1 MYIRGYFEDNWFKL
15 VIGGVSL
22 YEKIIRDN
30 KKLLLF
36 LLGMSIIQFGV
47 ALFLRMNIGSDPF
60 TVFTQGL
67 ANTLNNLGMNVTTGT
82 ANRIIL
88 VVLFSIILL
97 LNKNH
102 IKIGTIICV
111 IGVGPIIDLGVRVV
125 SVLPVESYSYLL
137 KMFLIA
143 LVCFIIAI
151 GFSILSATKVGVAP
165 NDIIPF
171 IIKERINCEYRWIR
185 ICMDAFLLIGGFML
199 GGTVGVGT
207 IIAMATTGPFIQLCL
222 PYGQKFTD
230 FILINKDESQEELS
244 MNTF

>member
-1 MYIRGYFEDNWFKL
+1 MKKL
-15 VIGGVSL
+15 SETI
-22 YEKIIRDN
+22 

-111 IGVGPIIDLGVRVV
+111 IGVGPIIDLGIRVV

-137 KMFLIA
+137 KMLLIA
-143 LVCFIIAI
+143 LGCFIIAI

-230 FILINKDESQEELS
+230 FILINKDESQEEVS

>member
-1 MYIRGYFEDNWFKL
+1 MKKL
-15 VIGGVSL
+15 SETI
-22 YEKIIRDN
+22 

-143 LVCFIIAI
+143 L

-244 MNTF
+244 VNTF

>member
-1 MYIRGYFEDNWFKL
+1 MKKL
-15 VIGGVSL
+15 SDTI
-22 YEKIIRDN
+22 

-143 LVCFIIAI
+143 LGCFIIAI

>member
-1 MYIRGYFEDNWFKL
+1 MKKL
-15 VIGGVSL
+15 SETI
-22 YEKIIRDN
+22 

-97 LNKNH
+97 LNKSH
-102 IKIGTIICV
+102 IKIGTMICV
-111 IGVGPIIDLGVRVV
+111 VGVGPIIDLGVSMV
-125 SVLPVESYSYLL
+125 SILPVESYNYLL

-143 LVCFIIAI
+143 LGCFIIAI
-151 GFSILSATKVGVAP
+151 GFSMLSATKVGVAP

-171 IIKERINCEYRWIR
+171 IIKERTNWEYRWIR
-185 ICMDAFLLIGGFML
+185 IVMDAVLLISGFML

-222 PYGQKFTD
+222 PYGEKLTN
-230 FILINKDESQEELS
+230 FILMGKLDLNEV
-244 MNTF
+244 

>member
-1 MYIRGYFEDNWFKL
+1 MKKL
-15 VIGGVSL
+15 SETI
-22 YEKIIRDN
+22 

-36 LLGMSIIQFGV
+36 LMGMSIIQFGV

-143 LVCFIIAI
+143 LGCFIIAI

>member
-1 MYIRGYFEDNWFKL
+1 MKKL
-15 VIGGVSL
+15 SETI
-22 YEKIIRDN
+22 

-47 ALFLRMNIGSDPF
+47 ALFLRMNVGSDPF

>member
-1 MYIRGYFEDNWFKL
+1 MKKL
-15 VIGGVSL
+15 SETI
-22 YEKIIRDN
+22 

-111 IGVGPIIDLGVRVV
+111 IGVGPIIDLGIRVV

-143 LVCFIIAI
+143 LGCFIIAI

-165 NDIIPF
+165 NDIISF

>member
-1 MYIRGYFEDNWFKL
+1 M
-15 VIGGVSL
+15 
-22 YEKIIRDN
+22 
-30 KKLLLF
+30 KKLSEATKRIIIF
-36 LLGMSIIQFGV
+36 LIGMSIIQFGV

-67 ANTLNNLGMNVTTGT
+67 ANTLNNLGVNATTGT

-88 VVLFSIILL
+88 IVLFSIILL
-97 LNKNH
+97 LNKSH

-111 IGVGPIIDLGVRVV
+111 VGVGPIIDLGVSMV
-125 SVLPVESYSYLL
+125 SILPVESYNYLL

-143 LVCFIIAI
+143 LGCFIIAI
-151 GFSILSATKVGVAP
+151 GFSMLSATKVGVAP

-171 IIKERINCEYRWIR
+171 IIKERTNWEYRWIR
-185 ICMDAFLLIGGFML
+185 ILMDAVLLISGFML

-222 PYGQKFTD
+222 PYGEKLTD
-230 FILINKDESQEELS
+230 FILMGKLDLNEV
-244 MNTF
+244 

>member
-1 MYIRGYFEDNWFKL
+1 MKKL
-15 VIGGVSL
+15 SETI
-22 YEKIIRDN
+22 

-143 LVCFIIAI
+143 LGCFIIAI

-199 GGTVGVGT
+199 GGTVCVGS

>member
-1 MYIRGYFEDNWFKL
+1 
-15 VIGGVSL
+15 
-22 YEKIIRDN
+22 
-30 KKLLLF
+30 
-36 LLGMSIIQFGV
+36 MSIIQFGV

-143 LVCFIIAI
+143 LGCFIIAI

-222 PYGQKFTD
+222 PYGQNFTD

>member
-1 MYIRGYFEDNWFKL
+1 MKKL
-15 VIGGVSL
+15 SETI
-22 YEKIIRDN
+22 

-88 VVLFSIILL
+88 VVLFSIILW

-143 LVCFIIAI
+143 LGCFIIAI

-244 MNTF
+244 VNTF

>member
-1 MYIRGYFEDNWFKL
+1 MKKL
-15 VIGGVSL
+15 SETI
-22 YEKIIRDN
+22 

-88 VVLFSIILL
+88 VVLFSIKLL

-102 IKIGTIICV
+102 ITIGTIICV

-143 LVCFIIAI
+143 LGCFIIAI

-244 MNTF
+244 VNTF

>member
-1 MYIRGYFEDNWFKL
+1 MKKL
-15 VIGGVSL
+15 SETI
-22 YEKIIRDN
+22 

-67 ANTLNNLGMNVTTGT
+67 ANKLNNLGMNVTTGT

-143 LVCFIIAI
+143 LGCFIIAI

>member
-1 MYIRGYFEDNWFKL
+1 M
-15 VIGGVSL
+15 
-22 YEKIIRDN
+22 
-30 KKLLLF
+30 KKLSETTKRIIIF
-36 LLGMSIIQFGV
+36 LIGMSIIQFGV

-67 ANTLNNLGMNVTTGT
+67 ANTLNNFGVNATTGT

-88 VVLFSIILL
+88 IVLFSIILL
-97 LNKNH
+97 LNKSH

-111 IGVGPIIDLGVRVV
+111 VGVGPIIDLGVSMV
-125 SVLPVESYSYLL
+125 SILPVESYNYLL

-143 LVCFIIAI
+143 LGCFIIAI
-151 GFSILSATKVGVAP
+151 GFSMLSATKVGVAP

-171 IIKERINCEYRWIR
+171 IIKERTNWEYRWIR
-185 ICMDAFLLIGGFML
+185 ILMDAVLLISGSIL

-222 PYGQKFTD
+222 PYGEKLTN
-230 FILINKDESQEELS
+230 FILMGKLDLNEV
-244 MNTF
+244 

>member
-1 MYIRGYFEDNWFKL
+1 MKKL
-15 VIGGVSL
+15 SETI
-22 YEKIIRDN
+22 

-111 IGVGPIIDLGVRVV
+111 IGVGPIIDLVIRVV

-143 LVCFIIAI
+143 LGCFIIAI

>member
-1 MYIRGYFEDNWFKL
+1 M
-15 VIGGVSL
+15 
-22 YEKIIRDN
+22 
-30 KKLLLF
+30 KKLSETIKKILIF

-111 IGVGPIIDLGVRVV
+111 IGVGPIIDLGIRVV

-137 KMFLIA
+137 KIFLIA
-143 LVCFIIAI
+143 LGCFIIAI

>member
-1 MYIRGYFEDNWFKL
+1 MKKL
-15 VIGGVSL
+15 SETI
-22 YEKIIRDN
+22 

-67 ANTLNNLGMNVTTGT
+67 ANTLNNLGINVTTGT

-143 LVCFIIAI
+143 LGCFIIAI

>member
-1 MYIRGYFEDNWFKL
+1 MKKL
-15 VIGGVSL
+15 SETI
-22 YEKIIRDN
+22 

-67 ANTLNNLGMNVTTGT
+67 ANTLNNLGMIVTTGT

-143 LVCFIIAI
+143 LGCFIIAI

>member
-1 MYIRGYFEDNWFKL
+1 MKKL
-15 VIGGVSL
+15 SETI
-22 YEKIIRDN
+22 

-67 ANTLNNLGMNVTTGT
+67 ANTLNNLVMNVTTGT

-143 LVCFIIAI
+143 LGCFIIAI

>member
-1 MYIRGYFEDNWFKL
+1 M
-15 VIGGVSL
+15 
-22 YEKIIRDN
+22 
-30 KKLLLF
+30 KKLSETIKKILIF

-143 LVCFIIAI
+143 LGCFIIAI
-151 GFSILSATKVGVAP
+151 GFSILSATKVGVSP

-244 MNTF
+244 VNTF

>member
-1 MYIRGYFEDNWFKL
+1 MKKL
-15 VIGGVSL
+15 SETI
-22 YEKIIRDN
+22 

-111 IGVGPIIDLGVRVV
+111 IGVGPIIDLGIRVV
-125 SVLPVESYSYLL
+125 SVLPVQSYSYLL

-143 LVCFIIAI
+143 LGCFIIAI

>member
-1 MYIRGYFEDNWFKL
+1 M
-15 VIGGVSL
+15 
-22 YEKIIRDN
+22 
-30 KKLLLF
+30 KKLSEATKRIIIF
-36 LLGMSIIQFGV
+36 LIGMSIIQFGV

-67 ANTLNNLGMNVTTGT
+67 ANTLNNLGVNATTGT

-88 VVLFSIILL
+88 IVLFSIILL
-97 LNKNH
+97 LNKSH
-102 IKIGTIICV
+102 IKIGTMICV
-111 IGVGPIIDLGVRVV
+111 VGVGPIIDLGVSMV
-125 SVLPVESYSYLL
+125 SILPVESYNYLL

-143 LVCFIIAI
+143 LGCFIIAI
-151 GFSILSATKVGVAP
+151 GFSMLSATKVGVAP

-222 PYGQKFTD
+222 PYGQNFTD

>member
-1 MYIRGYFEDNWFKL
+1 MKKL
-15 VIGGVSL
+15 SETI
-22 YEKIIRDN
+22 

-143 LVCFIIAI
+143 LGCFIIAI
-151 GFSILSATKVGVAP
+151 GFSILSATKVGVSP

-244 MNTF
+244 VNTF